1 MRSCRFTLVWLLPL
15 LLTAACGFFF
25 NPDPAQNPLA
35 PMPTPSISRL
45 ESFTGSSLPVSANN
59 ILSVEGG
66 FQDTIMW
73 LRFDAPAADV
83 STYIESLSLE
93 APLSAAAGPEQLTS
107 SEESW
112 WEPDAA
118 TQGAGGSYSIPAQ
131 NTFCRVYVDQSQS
144 DLWRVYLVCFNT

>member
-1 MRSCRFTLVWLLPL
+1 MRSGRVAVLLLPFLFTLG
-15 LLTAACGFFF
+15 CGFFF

-45 ESFTGSSLPVSANN
+45 ESFTGHPLPASASDVF
-59 ILSVEGG
+59 SVEGG

-83 STYIESLSLE
+83 TTYIESLSLE
-93 APLSAAAGPEQLTS
+93 APLSTASGPEQLTP
-107 SEESW
+107 SEEPW
-112 WEPDAA
+112 WEPETAA
-118 TQGAGGSYSIPAQ
+118 QGAGGGYSISAQ
-131 NTFCRVYVDQSQS
+131 NTFCRLYVDQSQS